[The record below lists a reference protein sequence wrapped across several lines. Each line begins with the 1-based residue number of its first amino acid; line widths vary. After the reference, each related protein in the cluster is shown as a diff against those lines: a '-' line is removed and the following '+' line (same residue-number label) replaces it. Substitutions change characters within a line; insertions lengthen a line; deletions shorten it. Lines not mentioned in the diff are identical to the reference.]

1 MPPKKSPPKKSPK
14 KEANKTENNTNDFVA
29 VKDEPEEN
37 LSFEE
42 RVAKT
47 RVETAPSVLDFNFN
61 KKRVRILS
69 DARDV
74 ADGRNAILY
83 WMFREQ
89 RAQDNWALLY
99 AQRLALKLELPLVVV
114 HCVLPSFLG
123 ATLRHYHFS
132 LEGLK
137 ETSQDLL
144 AKNIQLHEL
153 VGEPHEVISSFVKE
167 HNIGAVVVEMF
178 PLRVAINWTDK
189 LIDLLPRDVPV
200 AQVDAHNIVPVW
212 IASDKLEYAART
224 IRNKINTKLPE
235 FLTYF
240 PDLAYHPHNF
250 YLKPKTYDYDKLL
263 AESKVDQEVGPSPL
277 YKPGPRAGLEMLRV
291 FIEKKLP
298 KYSTGRNDPS
308 LDALSNLSPW
318 FHFGQLAPQRAI
330 LEVQRMSKT
339 HREPVAIFTE
349 EAVVR
354 RELADNFCFYNPNYD
369 SIDGAYDWAKETL
382 RKHAKDKRPYLYTE
396 AQLAKSKTHDDLWN
410 AAQTELTKAGK
421 MHGYMRMYWA
431 KKILEWT
438 ESPEEAL
445 RIAIK
450 LNDTYSLDG
459 RDPNGYVGC
468 MWSIC
473 GIHDQGWVEREI
485 FGKIRY
491 MNYNGCKRKFD
502 IARYV
507 GMCRRLK

>member
-1 MPPKKSPPKKSPK
+1 M
-14 KEANKTENNTNDFVA
+14 FQ

-42 RVAKT
+42 RVAKS
-47 RVETAPSVLDFNFN
+47 RLDTAASVLDFDFN

-69 DARDV
+69 DSKNV
-74 ADGRNAILY
+74 PEGRNGVLY

-99 AQRLALKLELPLVVV
+99 AQRLALKLQLPVVVV

-137 ETSQDLL
+137 ETSKEL
-144 AKNIQLHEL
+144 ALKNIQLHEL
-153 VGEPHEVISSFVKE
+153 VGEPHQVISDFIKE
-167 HNIGAVVVEMF
+167 HNMSAVVVEFF
-178 PLRVAINWTDK
+178 PLRVAKQWTEKMMK
-189 LIDLLPRDVPV
+189 LIPQEIPV
-200 AQVDAHNIVPVW
+200 AQVDAHNIVPCWVT
-212 IASDKLEYAART
+212 SEKLEYAART
-224 IRNKINTKLPE
+224 IRNKINSKLPE

-240 PDLAYHPHNF
+240 PDLAHHPHSF
-250 YLKPKTYDYDKLL
+250 YQKAKTYDYDKLM
-263 AESKVDQEVGPSPL
+263 AECTVDRSIGPANWI
-277 YKPGPRAGLEMLRV
+277 KPGPRAALQMLQI
-291 FIEKKLP
+291 FIEKKLGS
-298 KYSTGRNDPS
+298 YSKARNDPS
-308 LDALSNLSPW
+308 VDALSNLSPY
-318 FHFGQLAPQRAI
+318 FHFGQLAPQRAV
-330 LEVQRMSKT
+330 LEVQKMSDKF
-339 HREPVAIFTE
+339 REHVAIFTE

-354 RELADNFCFYNPNYD
+354 RELSDNFCYYNDKYD
-369 SIDGAYDWAKETL
+369 SIDGAYPWAKETL
-382 RKHAKDKRPYLYTE
+382 EKHAKDKREYVYTE
-396 AQLAKSKTHDDLWN
+396 KQLTQGKTHEDLWN
-410 AAQTELTKAGK
+410 AAQTELVYAGK
-421 MHGYMRMYWA
+421 IHGFMRMYWA

-450 LNDTYSLDG
+450 LNDVYSYDG

-473 GIHDQGWVEREI
+473 GIHDQGWAERAV

-502 IARYV
+502 VQRYI
-507 GMCRRLK
+507 GMCRRLIPK